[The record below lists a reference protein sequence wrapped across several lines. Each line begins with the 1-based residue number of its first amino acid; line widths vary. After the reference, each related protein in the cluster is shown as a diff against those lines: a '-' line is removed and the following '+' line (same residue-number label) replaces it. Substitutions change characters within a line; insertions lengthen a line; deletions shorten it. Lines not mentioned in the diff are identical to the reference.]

1 MKRLVTLGILGATA
15 SMVGCG
21 GAPDTCDEP
30 LFYEYAESGKRID
43 VPDGLDDLAASREL
57 VIPSA
62 SPREAP
68 EPGSGCLD
76 KPPTLSTD
84 VEGELYTE
92 G

>member
-15 SMVGCG
+15 GMVGCG
-21 GAPDTCDEP
+21 GAPDTCEEP

-43 VPDGLDDLAASREL
+43 TPDDLDDLAENREL

-62 SPREAP
+62 SPREAR

-76 KPPTLSTD
+76 KPPTLNTD
-84 VEGELYTE
+84 VEGELTTE

>member
-21 GAPDTCDEP
+21 GAPDTCEEL

-43 VPDGLDDLAASREL
+43 APDGLDGLAASREL

-62 SPREAP
+62 SPREAR

-84 VEGELYTE
+84 VEGELHTE